1 MAGWARKVGQTHE
14 VNGFHHSTLGSH
26 LMILCGVIV
35 KHEFFVL
42 TSPWERMEEI
52 VGEICVSRRVAEGG
66 SGGSNLAANPDS
78 V

>member
-1 MAGWARKVGQTHE
+1 
-14 VNGFHHSTLGSH
+14 
-26 LMILCGVIV
+26 MILCGVIV